1 MWVNRACSGNKRVV
15 SALLLAGSL
24 GACSSVSNPTP
35 VSTYDGLYVGS
46 RRSNDAGAC
55 GTDAQAGQTSATIS
69 KGKVKINLFSPATKM
84 DGTVG
89 EDGTVRASGLWLAP
103 HSFMAM
109 TVLKGRIAEST
120 LTGIASNSRCI
131 TDISLSQQSAP
142 RRGRPAR

>member
-1 MWVNRACSGNKRVV
+1 MIWVNGDCSRSMRFVLVLSLGC
-15 SALLLAGSL
+15 L
-24 GACSSVSNPTP
+24 GACSGVSNPTP
-35 VSTYDGLYVGS
+35 VATYDGLYAGS
-46 RRSNDAGAC
+46 RQSNDPRAC
-55 GTDAQAGQTSATIS
+55 GIDAPAGQTSATIS
-69 KGKVKINLFSPATKM
+69 KGKVRINLFSPATKM

-131 TDISLSQQSAP
+131 TDISLNQQAAV
-142 RRGRPAR
+142 RRTRPAR